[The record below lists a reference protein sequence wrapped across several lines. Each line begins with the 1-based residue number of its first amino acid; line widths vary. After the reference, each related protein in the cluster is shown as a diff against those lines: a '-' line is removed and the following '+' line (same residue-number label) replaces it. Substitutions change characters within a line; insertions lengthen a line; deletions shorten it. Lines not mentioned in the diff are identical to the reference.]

1 LASRAIAPTAGKWE
15 NDQSVAATGT
25 SALMIE
31 AARAIANYH
40 APIIGEKQKKPVLCR
55 TGFLKGG

>member
-1 LASRAIAPTAGKWE
+1 MASRAIAPTAGKWE

-31 AARAIANYH
+31 AARAIE
-40 APIIGEKQKKPVLCR
+40 IITRPSSVKNKKSPSFAGR
-55 TGFLKGG
+55 AF